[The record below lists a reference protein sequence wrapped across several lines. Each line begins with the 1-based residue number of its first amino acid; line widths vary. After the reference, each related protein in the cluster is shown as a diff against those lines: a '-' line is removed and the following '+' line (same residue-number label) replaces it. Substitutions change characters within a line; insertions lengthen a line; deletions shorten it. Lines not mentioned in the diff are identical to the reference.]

1 MDCHKAQK
9 QHIFSIWGHVYIYF
23 TTEKVGQL
31 ESHLKDEK
39 AKQLLLGG
47 RGILWRIQE
56 GP

>member
-9 QHIFSIWGHVYIYF
+9 QHICSVWGHIYVYF
-23 TTEKVGQL
+23 TAEKVGQL

-47 RGILWRIQE
+47 RGILWTIQE